1 MHYLKDG
8 PFRGHVETDE
18 TGSIGDVLANLAG
31 MYQPIRE
38 LTLKTAEIRKLNKAI
53 DVLEAGSENGHF
65 ALEDEDFKVL
75 KRVVVTLAENSSMA
89 RSAPIIE
96 DILNDAVTERPVL
109 PGAEGVAVGLREV
122 TGD

>member
-8 PFRGHVETDE
+8 RFQGHRGQDDN
-18 TGSIGDVLANLAG
+18 SIGDTLAG
-31 MYQPIRE
+31 LAGQYVPIQG

-53 DVLEAGSENGHF
+53 DVLEADAEDGYF
-65 ALEDEDFKVL
+65 AIEDEDFRVL
-75 KRVVVTLAENSSMA
+75 KRVAVSLAENSSLA

-96 DILNDAVTERPVL
+96 DILNGASTEEPERSKMSQ
-109 PGAEGVAVGLREV
+109 LREA

>member
-8 PFRGHVETDE
+8 PFDGHRGQGEETIGE
-18 TGSIGDVLANLAG
+18 TLAG
-31 MYQPIRE
+31 LAGQYVPVQG

-53 DVLEAGSENGHF
+53 DVLEADPEDGYF
-65 ALEDEDFKVL
+65 AIEDEDFKVL
-75 KRVVVTLAENSSMA
+75 KQVAVTLAENSSLA

-96 DILNDAVTERPVL
+96 DILNGAVTEKPERSKI
-109 PGAEGVAVGLREV
+109 AQLREA